1 MYKLGNTFK
10 SRLLAFITLIGTVS
24 LTHAG
29 ADYWGLNMHKGVT
42 PMSHDMYDLHML
54 VMGICIVIGVLV
66 FGVLIFSLIK
76 YRKSAGAVAA
86 NFHDNTKVEII
97 WTLIPCVIL
106 ILLAIPATK
115 TLIRMDDTQEADVT
129 IKITGHQWKWQY
141 QYLDQG
147 ISYFSNLST
156 PEAQR
161 SGKEKKGEWYL
172 LEVDKPLVVPIHK
185 KIRFLVTSGDVIH
198 SWWVPDFGVKR
209 DAIPGFIHE
218 EWAKVEKPG
227 TYRGQCAELCGINHG
242 YMPIVV
248 KAVTQNEFDDWV
260 QKQEKVEAPDA
271 KLPTYTMAQ
280 LMSKGKA
287 LYETNCSACHQLN
300 GQGMPPTFPALKGSS
315 VAVGHPVSR
324 HIELVLHGV
333 TGTAMQAFEKQLNE
347 KELAAVITYERNAF
361 GNATG
366 DMVQP
371 DDVRAVKSGEKIKPK
386 MVVKEN
392 KALADQIGEKD
403 DAKSNTKQDKTSGG
417 NES

>member
-1 MYKLGNTFK
+1 MYKHLNKLGSK
-10 SRLLAFITLIGTVS
+10 LAAFILLLFSSTYAL
-24 LTHAG
+24 AG
-29 ADYWGLNMHKGVT
+29 PDYWGLNMHRGVT
-42 PMSHDMYDLHML
+42 PLSHDMYDLHML
-54 VMGICIVIGVLV
+54 VMWVCILIGIGV

-76 YRKSAGAVAA
+76 YRKSKGAVAA
-86 NFHDNTKVEII
+86 NFHHNTKVEII

-115 TLIRMDDTQEADVT
+115 TLIRMDDTEDADVT

-147 ISYFSNLST
+147 ISYFSNIST

-161 SGKEKKGEWYL
+161 VNKEKKGEWYL
-172 LEVDKPLVVPIHK
+172 LEVDKPLVLPIHK

-218 EWAKVEKPG
+218 EWAKIEKPG

-248 KAVTQNEFDDWV
+248 KAVTQADFDKWV
-260 QKQEKVEAPDA
+260 QTAEKVEPPNQP
-271 KLPTYTMAQ
+271 LPVYTMEQ

-287 LYETNCSACHQLN
+287 LYNTNCSACHQVN
-300 GQGMPPTFPALKGSS
+300 GTGMPPTFPALKGSS

-333 TGTAMQAFEKQLNE
+333 PGTAMQAFEKQLND
-347 KELAAVITYERNAF
+347 KELAAIITYERNAF
-361 GNATG
+361 GNVTG

-371 DDVRAVKSGEKIKPK
+371 QDIRAVKSGENIKPK
-386 MVVKEN
+386 IIIK
-392 KALADQIGEKD
+392 KA
-403 DAKSNTKQDKTSGG
+403 TTSGG
-417 NES
+417 NKS

>member
-1 MYKLGNTFK
+1 MLRYVNDLGSK
-10 SRLLAFITLIGTVS
+10 LLAFFMLLGVCPYA
-24 LTHAG
+24 LAG
-29 ADYWGLNMHKGVT
+29 ADYWGLNMHRGVT

-54 VMGICIVIGVLV
+54 VMGVCVVIGILV

-76 YRKSAGAVAA
+76 YRKSKGAVAA
-86 NFHDNTKVEII
+86 NFHENTKVEVI
-97 WTLIPCVIL
+97 WTLIPCIIL

-115 TLIRMDDTQEADVT
+115 TLVRMDDTQDADVT

-147 ISYFSNLST
+147 VSYFSNIST

-161 SGKEKKGEWYL
+161 VNKEKKGEWYL

-185 KIRFLVTSGDVIH
+185 KIRFLVTSNDVIH

-218 EWAKVEKPG
+218 EWAKIEKPG

-248 KAVTQNEFDDWV
+248 KAVTQEAFDEWV
-260 QKQEKVEAPDA
+260 QKAEKVAPPNA
-271 KLPTYTMAQ
+271 PLPTYTMEQ
-280 LMSKGKA
+280 LMTKGKA
-287 LYETNCSACHQLN
+287 LYNTNCSACHQVN

-333 TGTAMQAFEKQLNE
+333 PGTAMQAFEKQLNE
-347 KELAAVITYERNAF
+347 KELAAIITYERNAF
-361 GNATG
+361 GNLTG
-366 DMVQP
+366 DVVQP
-371 DDVRAVKSGEKIKPK
+371 MDIRAVKKGQEIKPK
-386 MVVKEN
+386 IVNKKEN
-392 KALADQIGEKD
+392 
-403 DAKSNTKQDKTSGG
+403 TPGG
-417 NES
+417 NKP